1 MLPAVSGIL
10 PGNSAGL
17 RVAPSDG
24 RHGRFASCTR
34 AAGNMPAAASRMLAL
49 PLLRAKLCQDLVRN
63 VYAILLKILSS
74 ALRIAIVVA
83 AGLVLLWWFGMRM
96 PGKNVSKAGP
106 LSSDEIA
113 LREELRANV
122 QKLAGEIGERNMWH
136 YAQLNAA
143 ADFIEDALSRAGLR
157 TRRDS
162 YELRGQPCHNIEAEI
177 PGNRP
182 EIIVIGAHY
191 DSVFGSPGANDNG
204 TGAAA
209 VLALAQRFAARET
222 EQNPPRRPNKTLRVV
237 AFVNEEPPYLLSGEM
252 GSQVYAS
259 RCKGRGD
266 KISAMISLETIG
278 YFSDA
283 PHSQTYPSPGL
294 GLFYPKIGN
303 FIGFVSNVK
312 SRSLLRRVI
321 ALFRKNAKI
330 PSEGASLPAFIP
342 GVSWSDQWSFWQH
355 GYPAIMVT
363 DTAPFRYPY
372 YHSSN
377 DKPDKLDY
385 DRFTLV
391 VSGMEKVIEELAKL

>member
-1 MLPAVSGIL
+1 VH
-10 PGNSAGL
+10 SA
-17 RVAPSDG
+17 
-24 RHGRFASCTR
+24 TR
-34 AAGNMPAAASRMLAL
+34 S
-49 PLLRAKLCQDLVRN
+49 
-63 VYAILLKILSS
+63 KILFSTF
-74 ALRIAIVVA
+74 RITVVVA
-83 AGLVLLWWFGMRM
+83 AVLVLLWWFGMRM
-96 PGKNVSKAGP
+96 PGKNVFKAGP
-106 LSSDEIA
+106 LSPDEIS

-122 QKLAGEIGERNMWH
+122 QKLAGEIGERNMRH
-136 YAQLNAA
+136 YAELNAA
-143 ADFIEDALSRAGLR
+143 ADFIEDSFSRAGLR

-222 EQNPPRRPNKTLRVV
+222 EQSPPRRPNKTLRFV
-237 AFVNEEPPYLLSGEM
+237 AFVNEEPPYFLSGEM

-259 RCKGRGD
+259 RCKERGD
-266 KISAMISLETIG
+266 KVSAMISLETIG

-283 PHSQTYPSPGL
+283 PHSQIYPSPGL
-294 GLFYPKIGN
+294 GLFYPKVGN

-321 ALFRKNAKI
+321 TLFRKNAKI

-377 DKPDKLDY
+377 DTPDKLDY

-391 VSGMEKVIEELAKL
+391 VSGMEKVIEDLAGL